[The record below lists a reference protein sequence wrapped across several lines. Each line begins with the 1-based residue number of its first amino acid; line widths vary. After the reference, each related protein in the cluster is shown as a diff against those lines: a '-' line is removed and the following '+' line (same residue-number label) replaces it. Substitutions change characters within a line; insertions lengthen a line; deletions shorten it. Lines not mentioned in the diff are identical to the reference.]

1 MRYRSRLMGLGVAGL
16 LALSAAETARG
27 QVVAQ
32 PVFSN
37 NALFQPEI
45 DVVNSGVVTDIQA
58 TVSADRKY
66 VTLNMRAQNAQLVN
80 LFVFNFQ
87 SAGTGGGGTT
97 VQLPS
102 GFVGGVNP
110 VVSGVAGGLVPNRPN
125 APMRVAP
132 GNGGVILLKRGITPL
147 VVP

>member
-1 MRYRSRLMGLGVAGL
+1 MRYRSRVIG
-16 LALSAAETARG
+16 LALAGGLSVVAAGSARG
-27 QVVAQ
+27 QIVSQ

-37 NALFQPEI
+37 NAIFQPEI

-58 TVSADRKY
+58 TVSHDRKY
-66 VTLNMRAQNAQLVN
+66 VTLNMRAQNSQLVN

-87 SAGTGGGGTT
+87 SAGTGGGGT

-110 VVSGVAGGLVPNRPN
+110 VVAGGAGVVPERPN

-132 GNGGVILLKRGITPL
+132 GNGGAILLKRGITPL
-147 VVP
+147 VVR

>member
-1 MRYRSRLMGLGVAGL
+1 MSYRSRSFGLAVSAGL
-16 LALSAAETARG
+16 LALGAGTARG
-27 QVVAQ
+27 QIVSQ

-37 NALFQPEI
+37 NAIFQPEI
-45 DVVNSGVVTDIQA
+45 DVVNSGVVTDVQA
-58 TVSADRKY
+58 TVSHDRKY
-66 VTLNMRAQNAQLVN
+66 VTLNMRAQNSQLVN

-87 SAGTGGGGTT
+87 SAGTGGGGT

-110 VVSGVAGGLVPNRPN
+110 VIAGAAGVVPERPN

-132 GNGGVILLKRGITPL
+132 GTGGAILLKRGITPL
-147 VVP
+147 VVR

>member
-66 VTLNMRAQNAQLVN
+66 VTLNMRAQNSQLVN

-87 SAGTGGGGTT
+87 SAGNGGGGTT

-110 VVSGVAGGLVPNRPN
+110 VVSGGLVPNRPN
-125 APMRVAP
+125 APMRVVP

>member
-1 MRYRSRLMGLGVAGL
+1 MSYRSRLTGFGVAGL
-16 LALSAAETARG
+16 LALSAAGTARA
-27 QVVAQ
+27 QVIGQ

-37 NALFQPEI
+37 NAIFQPEI

-66 VTLNMRAQNAQLVN
+66 VTMNMRAQNSQLVN

-87 SAGTGGGGTT
+87 SAGGGGGGT

-110 VVSGVAGGLVPNRPN
+110 VVTGAAVVPARPN

>member
-1 MRYRSRLMGLGVAGL
+1 M
-16 LALSAAETARG
+16 
-27 QVVAQ
+27 
-32 PVFSN
+32 
-37 NALFQPEI
+37 
-45 DVVNSGVVTDIQA
+45 
-58 TVSADRKY
+58 
-66 VTLNMRAQNAQLVN
+66 N

-110 VVSGVAGGLVPNRPN
+110 VISGSGGTGAESSERAN
-125 APMRVAP
+125 ARRA

-147 VVP
+147 VLP